1 MAVAV
6 TVRNVPQEVRDEL
19 AARAARKGQ
28 SLQEYLRARL
38 IAEASKPAVDDTLS
52 EIRRYV
58 SISGAELSVER
69 VLSDRDADRR

>member
-1 MAVAV
+1 M
-6 TVRNVPQEVRDEL
+6 

>member
-6 TVRNVPQEVRDEL
+6 TVRDVPQEVRDEL

-28 SLQEYLRARL
+28 SLQEYLRSRL
-38 IAEASKPAVDDTLS
+38 IAEASKPAVDDALS

-58 SISGAELSVER
+58 SVSGAELNVER
-69 VLSDRDADRR
+69 VLSDRNADRR